1 MYEQQDIMSSSYAQ
15 LIERLLKA
23 PTGDFEALDSP
34 LLRLAEECL
43 AREEPTEHWRA
54 ARILLDALA
63 ARGRFVRE
71 DSGEGVRYIRTGSL
85 ESILLLPPA
94 GGPERFIRP
103 IAPGLARELLAR
115 DSSGRIEA
123 LLADLATRMPQ
134 QNLGESLAR
143 IATTVEESLGVSSVQ
158 FYLREQDEWRSPA
171 GSIPPPYVLGYER
184 HFLNGGDP
192 VYIPDLQ
199 DLRESER
206 STLPARRGSLLLYPL
221 RVENDTFGVAA
232 VFDRRVRPYTENA
245 LRAVAFLFL
254 IAAGRVQ
261 SERRLERLIYIDP
274 LTGAFTRRYFDE
286 QIMRELERSERDNVP
301 LTLAM
306 ADLDDFKA
314 INDTHGHPVG
324 DRALTHV
331 SGLLIQNVRKIDLVT
346 RYGGEEFAIL
356 LPGAPLESSR
366 IICERL
372 RSEIADSPLR
382 LRTGAGTSLTL
393 TLSIGVACFPDHI
406 AGSPGRDKVRHE
418 LIERADAALYEAKRL
433 GKNQVVFSEA
443 GQSPPASS

>member
-1 MYEQQDIMSSSYAQ
+1 MTEQQDTMSSSYAQ
-15 LIERLLKA
+15 LIEKLLKA
-23 PTGDFEALDSP
+23 PTGDLEALDSP

-43 AREEPTEHWRA
+43 SREDPVEHWRA

-71 DSGEGVRYIRTGSL
+71 ESSDGVRYIRTGSL
-85 ESILLLPPA
+85 ESVLLLPPA
-94 GGPERFIRP
+94 GGTERFVRP
-103 IAPGLARELLAR
+103 IEPGLARDVLAR

-143 IATTVEESLGVSSVQ
+143 IAATVEEWLGVSSVE
-158 FYLREQDEWRSPA
+158 FYLREQDEWRSSTGA
-171 GSIPPPYVLGYER
+171 IPPPSVLANER
-184 HFLNGGDP
+184 HFLSGGDP
-192 VYIPDLQ
+192 VYVPDVR

-206 STLPARRGSLLLYPL
+206 STLPARTGSLLLYPL
-221 RVENDTFGVAA
+221 RVDSDTFGIAA
-232 VFDRRVRPYTENA
+232 VFDRRVRPFSESA

-306 ADLDDFKA
+306 ADLDDFKT

-324 DRALTHV
+324 DRALAHV
-331 SGLLIQNVRKIDLVT
+331 CGLLIQNVRKIDLVT

-356 LPGAPLESSR
+356 LPGAPLDSSR
-366 IICERL
+366 VICERL
-372 RSEIADSPLR
+372 RSEIANSPLQVG
-382 LRTGAGTSLTL
+382 TGAGIKLTL
-393 TLSIGVACFPDHI
+393 TLSIGVACFPEHVG
-406 AGSPGRDKVRHE
+406 GSPGRDKARHE

-433 GKNQVVFSEA
+433 GKNQV
-443 GQSPPASS
+443 